1 MFRRCLRGAGYP
13 TGLPESSCATIATT
27 VHPICHSF
35 ATILANEA
43 GNNITRNI
51 NYTNKWTLRGR
62 MKKYLFLSAALLGAF
77 PTCVMAQTPL
87 ETVVSRA
94 TQNGQDGIVLVE
106 LRFLNPA
113 QTQQVVPLPD
123 RVEAHVDGDSPQ
135 RSIWLKRDAAT
146 PANITIAAGSFAS
159 ARYGI
164 AGEADL
170 AGKLISV
177 PAWGTQQ
184 IALAPLDQTALAQA
198 STVEGAGTTIADGPE
213 ASGDVTLAKTAPD
226 MPAPP
231 PTDRE
236 ANNVFINNLSAYEP
250 IYAVYGPGT
259 NTEARIQISF
269 KYQLFGSQNN
279 RPDFSSSWRDG
290 LHVAYTQRM
299 FWDIRAD
306 SFPFRN
312 IDFQPELL
320 YIAPSLTL
328 DNGMSVS
335 AMGGLRHESNG
346 QDGDSSRSLNS
357 LYIAPMASVPL
368 GSQTTLTVIPRLAFY
383 LGDMTGNEDIDR
395 YRGHA
400 SLEMQV
406 GKENGLRLTT
416 NSRYNFSTGKGA
428 LAADLS
434 YPLPNLWSGGPEV
447 YLYGQSFVGYGEN
460 LLDYNKRTTR
470 FRVGIAFVR

>member
-1 MFRRCLRGAGYP
+1 
-13 TGLPESSCATIATT
+13 
-27 VHPICHSF
+27 
-35 ATILANEA
+35 
-43 GNNITRNI
+43 
-51 NYTNKWTLRGR
+51 
-62 MKKYLFLSAALLGAF
+62 MKKYLLLSAALFSVSLPVCAK
-77 PTCVMAQTPL
+77 AQTPV
-87 ETVVSRA
+87 EAVVSRA
-94 TQNGQDGIVLVE
+94 TQSGQDGIVLVE
-106 LRFLNPA
+106 LRFLNSA
-113 QTQQVVPLPD
+113 KVEQIVALPD
-123 RVEAHVDGDSPQ
+123 RVEAHVDDDTEK
-135 RSIWLKRDAAT
+135 RSVWLKRDKAT
-146 PANITIAAGSFAS
+146 PANMVLAPGSFGA

-164 AGEADL
+164 AGEADI

-177 PAWGTQQ
+177 PAWSTQQ
-184 IALAPLDQTALAQA
+184 IALTAIDQAPLADA
-198 STVEGAGTTIADGPE
+198 STPQSTQIIDANNDTQDDATLTAAD
-213 ASGDVTLAKTAPD
+213 ASL
-226 MPAPP
+226 PAPP
-231 PTDRE
+231 PIDRE

-269 KYQLFGSQNN
+269 KYQLFGSQNK

-346 QDGDSSRSLNS
+346 QDGDNSRSLNS
-357 LYIAPMASVPL
+357 IYIAPMASVPL
-368 GSQTTLTVIPRLAFY
+368 GNQTTLTVIPRLAFY

-447 YLYGQSFVGYGEN
+447 YLYGQSFIGYGEN